1 MRQALI
7 GAVLLLA
14 GCAGSVP
21 ADPKGLEAF
30 ARYKGAL
37 ALAESGDPVDEREL
51 LTLLNDPDPL
61 ARDGAVVALGR
72 LGKAEHVPALIDM
85 TFLVAEKQDVPLVR
99 ADAVRALARI
109 RDPRAVKPIVAAVKD
124 VSPEV
129 RRTAI
134 VALGAFPD
142 QTAALEALIDAVES
156 KEAPVAQNARE
167 TLARISKRT
176 DIPPSRD
183 AWLAWLKERAP

>member
-1 MRQALI
+1 MSKPFLA
-7 GAVLLLA
+7 AVVFLA

-21 ADPKGLEAF
+21 ADPKGLEPF

-37 ALAESGDPVDEREL
+37 ALAESGDPLDEREL

-72 LGKAEHVPALIDM
+72 LGKAEHVPALIEM
-85 TFLVAEKQDVPLVR
+85 TFLVAEKPDMPLVR

-109 RDPRAVKPIVAAVKD
+109 RDPRGVQPIVAAVKD
-124 VSPEV
+124 VSPDV
-129 RRTAI
+129 RRTAV

-142 QTAALEALIDAVES
+142 HAAALEALIDAVES
-156 KEAPVAQNARE
+156 KESPVAQNARE
-167 TLARISKRT
+167 TLARIANRN
-176 DIPPSRD
+176 DIPPLRE